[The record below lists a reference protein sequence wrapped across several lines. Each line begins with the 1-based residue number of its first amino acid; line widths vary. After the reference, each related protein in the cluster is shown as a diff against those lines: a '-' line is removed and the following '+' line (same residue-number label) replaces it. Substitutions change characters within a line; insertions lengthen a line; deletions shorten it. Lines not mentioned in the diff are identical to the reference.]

1 MLYICTHSLVGN
13 LSLWSIIQTLVD
25 FRNRV
30 QNGYNEKGMKPKSCE
45 FYNIF
50 RSIITFYKFSVTEY
64 YGVFGQKM
72 IIAVNVSGL
81 YSNCE
86 KDTKKLNLYLKNGWN
101 FKRVDTDGSGT
112 MFYMLEKQ

>member
-1 MLYICTHSLVGN
+1 MGN

-50 RSIITFYKFSVTEY
+50 RSIITFYKFSVTE
-64 YGVFGQKM
+64 M
-72 IIAVNVSGL
+72 
-81 YSNCE
+81 
-86 KDTKKLNLYLKNGWN
+86 
-101 FKRVDTDGSGT
+101 
-112 MFYMLEKQ
+112 